1 MYLIINQNME
11 VFCPICNNKMILFT
25 QNNDLQKR
33 GDPNIYSAFECD
45 NCHILFQYPFWKP
58 EETTNFYEKNYYA
71 HTDNLKIPRS
81 LRLLDFYLQNSVI
94 SSILSPLRKKLF
106 PFFGSILKSKNV
118 LDIGCGKG
126 TFLDLMKKYNKKTY
140 GLEPSDQAKAI
151 ATSKGHTMIEKSFF
165 YSSQN
170 NIKFDL
176 ITMFQ
181 VAEHLSV
188 QEIIEENIFSA
199 MYNSLAPGGQ
209 LVIETPTYASDYAK
223 EFKSDWRALEM
234 PRHLVI
240 FSPESL
246 SRILIE
252 KGFTTNVHTRVS
264 PIDVRESFKLKYKE
278 NSIKNKIIQ
287 FFTASKIAIFQKKN
301 SSLLTV
307 IATKK

>member
-1 MYLIINQNME
+1 ME
-11 VFCPICNNKMILFT
+11 VFCPICNCKMVLFT
-25 QNNDLQKR
+25 KNSDLQKR
-33 GDPNIYSAFECD
+33 DDPKIYSAYECT

-58 EETTNFYEKNYYA
+58 EETSNFYQNNYYA
-71 HTDNLKIPRS
+71 HTDDHLKMPRS
-81 LRLLDFYLQNSVI
+81 LRLLDFYLQNTI
-94 SSILSPLRKKLF
+94 IGSILSPLRKKLF
-106 PFFGSILKSKNV
+106 PFFEGILKSKNV

-140 GLEPSDQAKAI
+140 GLEPSNQAKAI
-151 ATSKGHTMIEKSFF
+151 ATSKGHTMIDKSFF
-165 YSSQN
+165 YSPQN

-209 LVIETPTYASDYAK
+209 LVIETPTYKSDYAK
-223 EFKSDWRALEM
+223 KFKSDWRALEM

-246 SRILIE
+246 SKILTE
-252 KGFTTNVHTRVS
+252 KGFTTYVHTRVS
-264 PIDVRESFKLKYKE
+264 PIDVRESFKLKYKD

>member
-1 MYLIINQNME
+1 MNVL
-11 VFCPICNNKMILFT
+11 CPICNNKMVIFT
-25 QNNDLQKR
+25 KNNDIQKKE
-33 GDPNIYSAFECD
+33 DTNIYSAYECTHC
-45 NCHILFQYPFWKP
+45 NILFQYPFWKP
-58 EETTNFYEKNYYA
+58 EETIHFYQNNYYA

-81 LRLLDFYLQNSVI
+81 LKLLDFFLQKKITSTFV
-94 SSILSPLRKKLF
+94 SPFLRKKLF
-106 PFFGSILKSKNV
+106 PFYEGIVKSKNV

-126 TFLDLMKKYNKKTY
+126 SFLDLMKKYNKKTY

-151 ATSKGHTMIEKSFF
+151 ATSKGHTMIDKNFF

-170 NIKFDL
+170 TVKFDL

-188 QEIIEENIFSA
+188 QEIIDENIFSA

-209 LVIETPTYASDYAK
+209 LVIETPTYESDYAK

-240 FSPESL
+240 FSPRSL
-246 SRILIE
+246 SKILTE
-252 KGFTTNVHTRVS
+252 KGFTTTVYTRVS
-264 PIDVRESFKLKYKE
+264 PIDVRESFKLRYKQK
-278 NSIKNKIIQ
+278 SFKNKILQ
-287 FFTASKIAIFQKKN
+287 FFTACKIAVFQKKN

-307 IATKK
+307 VAIKN